1 VYLSAKLKFY
11 GSLIYMGRPPKPIE
25 QKRLLGN
32 PGQRKLPDALTTISV
47 PGGYVPPL
55 RELGEAGL
63 TLWESIFE
71 KGELWISSR
80 TDTHFL
86 QMVCEQHDRR
96 QMLMQVANADPENWR
111 VFRQLHDLEV
121 MISNNMGKLGL
132 TPADRTKLGYAE
144 VKARSK
150 LEELQHKWSANDQLA
165 T

>member
-1 VYLSAKLKFY
+1 
-11 GSLIYMGRPPKPIE
+11 MGRPAKPVE

-32 PGQRKLPDALTTISV
+32 PGKRPLPAESAVIAL
-47 PGGYVPPL
+47 PGGYTPPL
-55 RELGEAGL
+55 RPLGQAG
-63 TLWESIFE
+63 TSLWESIFS

-80 TDTHFL
+80 TDTEFL

-96 QMLMQVANADPENWR
+96 LWLMERAQSDPENWR
-111 VFRQLHDLEV
+111 LFRQLHDLEV

-150 LEELQHKWSANDQLA
+150 LEELQDKWAKNEQLA